1 VRLKPAAEPPS
12 AAKLLG
18 AERRVHCGRDRCR
31 NLTGASW
38 FPASACPVDLMPEI
52 TAYGQQS
59 CTVGRA
65 AFIMGQSPIRTGLT
79 KVGLPGSKKATA
91 TGEKLGV

>member
-1 VRLKPAAEPPS
+1 
-12 AAKLLG
+12 
-18 AERRVHCGRDRCR
+18 
-31 NLTGASW
+31 
-38 FPASACPVDLMPEI
+38 MPEI